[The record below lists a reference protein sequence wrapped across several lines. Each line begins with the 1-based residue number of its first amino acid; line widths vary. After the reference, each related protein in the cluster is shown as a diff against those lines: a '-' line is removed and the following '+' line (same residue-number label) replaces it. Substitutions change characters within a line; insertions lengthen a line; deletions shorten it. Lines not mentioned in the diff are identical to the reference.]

1 MANKEIE
8 SVILFQ
14 LDITNKIAKQFSQR
28 EFDRLKLGITVDQ
41 WVLLKII
48 DDFGKLSQ
56 IELAQTSV
64 RDPASITR
72 TLDLL
77 EKKGFVQRNAIV
89 SDRRQ
94 YSIELTSEG
103 KKFVTENM
111 VMVKEH
117 RNKSIAGFTNEELNS
132 LSAMLNRIQQNMN

>member
-1 MANKEIE
+1 MTNKEIE
-8 SVILFQ
+8 GVILFQ

-28 EFDRLKLGITVDQ
+28 EFDRLKLGITIDQ

-56 IELAQTSV
+56 VELAQTSV

-77 EKKGFVQRNAIV
+77 EKKGFIQRNAIA

-94 YSIELTSEG
+94 YSIELTNEG
-103 KKFVTENM
+103 KKFVTKNM

-117 RNKSIAGFTNEELNS
+117 RNKSIAGFTDEELNS
-132 LSAMLNRIQQNMN
+132 LSSMLNRIQKNMN